1 MLLLAGRL
9 GLLRRSLGFR
19 GGFGR
24 SSLLRRGLLR
34 WGLLRWGAFGRRS
47 FFLGRS
53 GLQRLLAA
61 RIISLGSRFSRS
73 WRALGRGGSLLRALR
88 RRLAAA
94 LAQLFRDGLAEIG
107 RALHGAHASAL
118 ESRELVSRGA
128 LAAR

>member
-9 GLLRRSLGFR
+9 GLLSRSLGFR

-34 WGLLRWGAFGRRS
+34 WGAFSRRS
-47 FFLGRS
+47 FFLGRG

-61 RIISLGSRFSRS
+61 RIISLGSRFFRS

-88 RRLAAA
+88 GRLTAA
-94 LAQLFRDGLAEIG
+94 LAELFRDGLAEIG
-107 RALHGAHASAL
+107 RAL
-118 ESRELVSRGA
+118 
-128 LAAR
+128 